1 MNDDKFEAIKL
12 LKFKYRMGDQVNHFL
27 QNWFPVEIRSPCFNL
42 DKFQDSEK
50 SSPESC
56 TMHWDLMNDD
66 EFGSIKLLKFKYR
79 SGGPN
84 NSDFL

>member
-1 MNDDKFEAIKL
+1 MNDDEFGAIKL
-12 LKFKYRMGDQVNHFL
+12 LKFKYRMGDQINHFL

-56 TMHWDLMNDD
+56 TMH
-66 EFGSIKLLKFKYR
+66 
-79 SGGPN
+79 
-84 NSDFL
+84 